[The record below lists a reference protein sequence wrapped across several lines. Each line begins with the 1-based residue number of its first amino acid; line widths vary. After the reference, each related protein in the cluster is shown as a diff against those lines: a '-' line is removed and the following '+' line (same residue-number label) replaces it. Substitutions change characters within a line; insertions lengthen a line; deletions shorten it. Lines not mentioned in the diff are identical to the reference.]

1 MSGLFFLFYCSS
13 FCTKTHYRPLLSNIQ
28 WANAEARARLAL
40 QAEGKLDKP
49 VFGVHYDT
57 PENKFDFESDRPD
70 NPFNEEEDDD
80 DDDED
85 DDEEDDDEDED

>member
-1 MSGLFFLFYCSS
+1 M
-13 FCTKTHYRPLLSNIQ
+13 
-28 WANAEARARLAL
+28 AL

-80 DDDED
+80 DDDEEED
-85 DDEEDDDEDED
+85 DEDDDEDED